1 MFFDT
6 HAHYDDEQFDRDR
19 DALLGAMQEAGVG
32 RIVNPGCTVDS
43 SRAAVALAA
52 RYDFI
57 YAAVG
62 IHPEECAGAAEE
74 AFAAIE
80 ALAAERKVVAIGEID
95 QSAQ

>member
-52 RYDFI
+52 R
-57 YAAVG
+57 ALWSG
-62 IHPEECAGAAEE
+62 HKRGGSCSGCSGGCAGCSGCSGHGSQ
-74 AFAAIE
+74 
-80 ALAAERKVVAIGEID
+80 R
-95 QSAQ
+95 S